1 LNKIVETVP
10 EKYSTETLL
19 NNSVMGNTEILSS
32 QNDNSKQYN
41 MEVNHTKKYGL
52 ISTSENPI
60 QCEMDANGCC
70 IVEENNTE
78 KAFWDD
84 RWAAGSTGW
93 DLGNVSPEM
102 QKFFDL
108 LPDKNAAILIPG
120 CGNAYEAEYLLNHG
134 FTNVTL
140 IDISRTLVRNLRSKF
155 ANNSW
160 IRILEGDFFQLSG
173 TYDVIVEQTFFCAI
187 PPSMRVD
194 YVQKMVKILTEKGIL
209 GGLLFNRDFEGGPP
223 FGGSKEE
230 YQKLFHEH
238 GLEVIEMEM
247 AMNSIP
253 ARQGTEVFFQARKKA
268 N

>member
-1 LNKIVETVP
+1 
-10 EKYSTETLL
+10 
-19 NNSVMGNTEILSS
+19 
-32 QNDNSKQYN
+32 
-41 MEVNHTKKYGL
+41 MEVNHTNTHELNSK
-52 ISTSENPI
+52 SDNPI
-60 QCEMDANGCC
+60 QCIMDDNGCC
-70 IVEENNTE
+70 IVEDNNTE

-84 RWAAGSTGW
+84 RWASGSTGW
-93 DLGNVSPEM
+93 DLGRVSPEL

-120 CGNAYEAEYLLNHG
+120 CGNAYEAEYLLNNG

-140 IDISRTLVRNLRSKF
+140 IDISPTLVRNLRSKF
-155 ANNSW
+155 QNNSS
-160 IRILEGDFFQLSG
+160 IRILEGDFFQLNE

-230 YQKLFHEH
+230 YLKLFQEH
-238 GLEVIEMEM
+238 GLEIIEMEM

-253 ARQGTEVFFQARKKA
+253 ARQGTEVFFQARKKQTES